1 MRRNRF
7 CGSVSWARSRSSI
20 TGRYEWYS
28 TMHLALTCEDDELM
42 NIVEELY
49 VKAFQAT
56 KHETDVIR
64 IDSLQELQ
72 LSSKNSPIL
81 PSQGHDLQP
90 IGFKSN
96 RSKNKRPGRRGTPQC
111 AFCQKNK
118 RGKCTPCIRKPH
130 RPGVP
135 CEPCRKKGYDA
146 KQCGDRTFGP
156 SGPKETFDAFENVV
170 IGNTPAS
177 PTIVDS
183 VSIEDRRLISMQGWG
198 IPRRLKSLLDAMQP
212 DNL

>member
-49 VKAFQAT
+49 FKAFQGT
-56 KHETDVIR
+56 KHETDVMR

-81 PSQGHDLQP
+81 PGHGHDLQP

-96 RSKNKRPGRRGTPQC
+96 RWKNKRPGRRGTPQC
-111 AFCQKNK
+111 AFCQKYNAESPHLAFASHIVQEFTVS
-118 RGKCTPCIRKPH
+118 RAERKATMLNNAVIELSAPVVQKKLSMPLKMLSLVTHPH
-130 RPGVP
+130 PQLLWTLLALRI
-135 CEPCRKKGYDA
+135 
-146 KQCGDRTFGP
+146 
-156 SGPKETFDAFENVV
+156 VV
-170 IGNTPAS
+170 
-177 PTIVDS
+177 
-183 VSIEDRRLISMQGWG
+183 
-198 IPRRLKSLLDAMQP
+198 
-212 DNL
+212 